1 MSTKQVCS
9 WSLSTQTS
17 KTWANAKVCFITQH
31 LCFLV
36 SFRKLHTHF
45 KNLVRQSP
53 VSFHPKIGC
62 PTLCLGPALKTNPTA
77 PFSERYTQ
85 LRAAAYE
92 VTAFVVSKMQ
102 LHENDT
108 VPSEMSWKCVAVWVT
123 EM

>member
-1 MSTKQVCS
+1 M
-9 WSLSTQTS
+9 
-17 KTWANAKVCFITQH
+17 
-31 LCFLV
+31 
-36 SFRKLHTHF
+36 
-45 KNLVRQSP
+45 
-53 VSFHPKIGC
+53 SFHPKIGC